1 FVQNFLLGC
10 RLDVAN
16 ENSVSEGETTKIFV
30 SQLKMFNDGMDEL
43 LKGIVKEYT
52 LRLDVTFKGEL
63 AQDMRCPR
71 KEKLF
76 TQIEGES
83 WSMLQGGLLPSFM
96 HDSLIN
102 KMFGP
107 LAPEEFKTW
116 KNNFMMVSA
125 DLALSRN
132 ILQNHELHNINAR

>member
-1 FVQNFLLGC
+1 MYSYDTLNERFLIFIRLG
-10 RLDVAN
+10 
-16 ENSVSEGETTKIFV
+16 
-30 SQLKMFNDGMDEL
+30 
-43 LKGIVKEYT
+43 
-52 LRLDVTFKGEL
+52 
-63 AQDMRCPR
+63 
-71 KEKLF
+71 
-76 TQIEGES
+76 

-107 LAPEEFKTW
+107 LAPEELKIW

-132 ILQNHELHNINAR
+132 ILQNHEQHNINSR